1 MFCSPRVF
9 GWFVCLCLGWPHAC
23 CLQTSSTPTHFAAF
37 PRALLWHVVGAGQ
50 AHPWCC
56 WGRRI
61 TAFPAACP
69 IKCFVNALCSMAKQ
83 QSKVHKTRVLLICSW
98 RRYSDGKIFQ
108 GRNYMFVLMSELT
121 SCPSILIIQ
130 QDRFYNRTGP
140 RVCVT
145 VVVMTWSQ
153 SVVSFYV
160 LFTYTLVCIYTDML
174 VYTYKCIYTHLHV
187 YLSTVYIFYKH
198 THSLYIKKGK

>member
-1 MFCSPRVF
+1 M
-9 GWFVCLCLGWPHAC
+9 L
-23 CLQTSSTPTHFAAF
+23 
-37 PRALLWHVVGAGQ
+37 
-50 AHPWCC
+50 
-56 WGRRI
+56 
-61 TAFPAACP
+61 
-69 IKCFVNALCSMAKQ
+69 
-83 QSKVHKTRVLLICSW
+83 
-98 RRYSDGKIFQ
+98 
-108 GRNYMFVLMSELT
+108 VLMSQLT
-121 SCPSILIIQ
+121 SCSSVLIIQ
-130 QDRFYNRTGP
+130 YDRFYNRTGP

-160 LFTYTLVCIYTDML
+160 LFTYSLVCIYTHML